1 MVTVDDPNGFEK
13 AIRRKLV
20 LEISG
25 LTPRL
30 MPAAEI
36 VRPAGPRADCLI
48 GEKIRKQWMDPL
60 FK

>member
-1 MVTVDDPNGFEK
+1 MIGGPGAFMVTVDDTNGFEK

-30 MPAAEI
+30 MRAASPSGRRRGSI
-36 VRPAGPRADCLI
+36 A
-48 GEKIRKQWMDPL
+48 
-60 FK
+60 